1 MSSPLPAVRTVTAT
15 LLAAAMLQ
23 LVAIVASPPADA
35 NNQVATTS
43 SWVNIRSGPGT
54 GYRKLGVLYQGQS
67 LEVVGRRGNWTMVRY
82 NGQTA
87 YIYSSY
93 LSIRSSSATQV
104 SSGGRTGTVHSTARL
119 NVRTGPSLNS
129 HVVTTV
135 NPHTEFTLTGRSSN
149 GFSEVTYRGATRWVW
164 SAYITSPSSR
174 PQAPAPAPS
183 AKLPKVT
190 GKMRL
195 TGRLMIRSD
204 DTPNF
209 TSLGKLPIGSI
220 IDVTGVKR
228 NGVVQAVYQGAVRWF
243 DANWVVPVSS
253 GPAAPSAP
261 TAPASI
267 GTRYSKS
274 NLNVRSAPSQSSA
287 LLGVANAG
295 TTLSVTGRI
304 SNGYAEISWRG
315 RTAWVAGQYLIASKD
330 SLLTAWSAGLDSLLP
345 NGKRIVR
352 TVHSEFPQIKVMYG
366 VRFDPI
372 PDHPSG
378 KAVDIMIPNYKNNK
392 ELGWRIAEYMRA
404 NAKRLKIRYIIFDQK
419 LWNIERDSAGWRNMA
434 NRGGDTANHKDHVH
448 ITTY

>member
-1 MSSPLPAVRTVTAT
+1 MSSPLRTVRTMTAT
-15 LLAAAMLQ
+15 LLAAGMLQ
-23 LVAIVASPPADA
+23 LAAIVASPPADA
-35 NNQVATTS
+35 NQKVATATT
-43 SWVNIRSGPGT
+43 WVNIRSGPGT
-54 GYRKLGVLYQGQS
+54 SYSKLGILYEGQS
-67 LEVVGRRGNWTMVRY
+67 VEVTGQRGNWAVVRY
-82 NGQTA
+82 NGSTA

-93 LSIRSSSATQV
+93 LSIRSSSASQV
-104 SSGGRTGTVHSTARL
+104 SAGGRKGSVHSTARL
-119 NVRTGPSLNS
+119 NVRTAPSLAS
-129 HVVTTV
+129 QVITTV
-135 NPHTEFTLTGRSSN
+135 NPHTAFTLTGRTSN

-164 SAYITSPSSR
+164 SAYISAPSS
-174 PQAPAPAPS
+174 PGKPSAPAPS
-183 AKLPKVT
+183 LPKVT

-243 DANWVVPVSS
+243 DADWVVPVDS
-253 GPAAPSAP
+253 GPAAPK
-261 TAPASI
+261 APAAPSTI
-267 GTRYSKS
+267 GSRYSKH
-274 NLNVRSAPSQSSA
+274 NLNVRAAASHSSA
-287 LLGVANAG
+287 LLGVASAG
-295 TTLSVTGRI
+295 TTLQVTGRI
-304 SNGYAEISWRG
+304 SNGYAEINWHG
-315 RTAWVAGQYLIASKD
+315 RTAWVAGQYLIASTD
-330 SLLTAWSAGLDSLLP
+330 SLITAWSAGLDSLLP

-392 ELGWRIAEYMRA
+392 ELGWRIAEYMKA

-419 LWNIERDSAGWRNMA
+419 LWNIERDSAGWRRMSD
-434 NRGGDTANHKDHVH
+434 RGGDTANHKDHVH